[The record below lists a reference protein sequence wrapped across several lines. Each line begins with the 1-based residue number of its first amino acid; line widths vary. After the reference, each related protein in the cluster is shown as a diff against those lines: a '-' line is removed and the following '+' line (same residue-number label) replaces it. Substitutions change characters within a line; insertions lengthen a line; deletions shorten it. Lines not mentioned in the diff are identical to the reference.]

1 MENKVFIQFIVYNYE
16 TLAGVPVVCIVNT
29 FSITHG
35 NINLILFQ
43 DDINDVVRVS
53 PASSNEEDNN
63 TKINMH
69 MKPLI
74 LTQIIKASPEEDTSG
89 PISPPPLK
97 PNMAHKAW

>member
-1 MENKVFIQFIVYNYE
+1 MY
-16 TLAGVPVVCIVNT
+16 
-29 FSITHG
+29 S
-35 NINLILFQ
+35 NIILILFQ
-43 DDINDVVRVS
+43 NDTHDVVEVS
-53 PASSNEEDNN
+53 PVSSNEEDNT
-63 TKINMH
+63 TKIYME

>member
-1 MENKVFIQFIVYNYE
+1 M
-16 TLAGVPVVCIVNT
+16 
-29 FSITHG
+29 
-35 NINLILFQ
+35 
-43 DDINDVVRVS
+43 
-53 PASSNEEDNN
+53 NEEDNSSTN
-63 TKINMH
+63 VNME

>member
-1 MENKVFIQFIVYNYE
+1 
-16 TLAGVPVVCIVNT
+16 
-29 FSITHG
+29 
-35 NINLILFQ
+35 
-43 DDINDVVRVS
+43 
-53 PASSNEEDNN
+53 
-63 TKINMH
+63 

>member
-1 MENKVFIQFIVYNYE
+1 MEII
-16 TLAGVPVVCIVNT
+16 
-29 FSITHG
+29 
-35 NINLILFQ
+35 FQ
-43 DDINDVVRVS
+43 NAINDARG
-53 PASSNEEDNN
+53 ASSTSLNEEDNSTTN
-63 TKINMH
+63 INME